1 MEPANIRFGGGAS
14 STLLHPLVA
23 VAMILAILM
32 MFVLSRKY
40 IIVPFL
46 FATFLIPL
54 GQVLIVGGLHFTVLR
69 IVIIFGCFR
78 LLILKLL
85 SQLSPPAGGFNKID
99 MAFSCWA
106 FFYALDAVLLWMSR
120 DVLVN
125 RLGFLVDAF
134 GAYFFLRFLIRN
146 DEDIRRTF
154 KVFAFIAAI
163 MSVCMLS
170 EQVAQRNVFG
180 LLGGV
185 AAIPALRDGKLRS
198 QGVFQHAIL
207 AGTFGATLL
216 PWFIWL
222 WRWGR
227 SKSVAALGLVGSTI
241 ITLTSASS
249 APILA
254 YASGILG
261 LCFWPFRRRMRT
273 VRWGLALTLVG
284 LHLMMKAPVW
294 ALIARIDL
302 TGSSSGYHRFM
313 LVDNAIRY
321 ISSWWLF
328 GVKDYNTWG
337 WDMWDLS
344 NQYVAYA
351 LAGGLA
357 CFIAFI
363 AIISRGFGMLGS
375 ARQRIE
381 GNRKQDWLMWSLGSA
396 MFAHVMGYFGTAYWD
411 QTQVAWYSFLAII
424 GAATASALVPPAEEV
439 AVEIAA
445 LDEDYAPQVTTV

>member
-1 MEPANIRFGGGAS
+1 
-14 STLLHPLVA
+14 
-23 VAMILAILM
+23 
-32 MFVLSRKY
+32 
-40 IIVPFL
+40 
-46 FATFLIPL
+46 
-54 GQVLIVGGLHFTVLR
+54 
-69 IVIIFGCFR
+69 
-78 LLILKLL
+78 
-85 SQLSPPAGGFNKID
+85 
-99 MAFSCWA
+99 MAFSWWA

-170 EQVAQRNVFG
+170 EQVVQRNVFG

-254 YASGILG
+254 YASGIFG

-273 VRWGLALTLVG
+273 VRWCLALTLVG

-344 NQYVAYA
+344 DQYVAYA

-381 GNRKQDWLMWSLGSA
+381 GNRKQEWLMWSLGSA

-424 GAATASALVPPAEEV
+424 GAATASALAHPAEEV
-439 AVEIAA
+439 AVEVAA
-445 LDEDYAPQVTTV
+445 FDEDYAPQVTTV

>member
-1 MEPANIRFGGGAS
+1 LEPANIRFGGGAS

-54 GQVLIVGGLHFTVLR
+54 GQVLIVGGFHFTVLR
-69 IVIIFGCFR
+69 IVIISGCFR
-78 LLILKLL
+78 LLVLKLL
-85 SQLSPPAGGFNKID
+85 SQLNPLAGGFNKID

-134 GAYFFLRFLIRN
+134 GAYFFLRFLIS
-146 DEDIRRTF
+146 DHEDIRRTF
-154 KVFAFIAAI
+154 KVFAFIVAI

-180 LLGGV
+180 LVGGV
-185 AAIPALRDGKLRS
+185 AAIPALREGKIRS

-207 AGTFGATLL
+207 AGTFGATLF
-216 PWFIWL
+216 PWFIGL

-227 SKSVAALGLVGSTI
+227 SKRVAALGLVGSTI

-249 APILA
+249 TPILA
-254 YASGILG
+254 YASGIFG
-261 LCFWPFRRRMRT
+261 LCFWPFRRRMRMI
-273 VRWGLALTLVG
+273 RWGLMLTLIG

-302 TGSSSGYHRFM
+302 TGSSSGYHRYM

-321 ISSWWLF
+321 FSSWWVF
-328 GVKDYNTWG
+328 GVKDYNTW
-337 WDMWDLS
+337 
-344 NQYVAYA
+344 
-351 LAGGLA
+351 
-357 CFIAFI
+357 
-363 AIISRGFGMLGS
+363 
-375 ARQRIE
+375 
-381 GNRKQDWLMWSLGSA
+381 
-396 MFAHVMGYFGTAYWD
+396 
-411 QTQVAWYSFLAII
+411 
-424 GAATASALVPPAEEV
+424 
-439 AVEIAA
+439 
-445 LDEDYAPQVTTV
+445 